1 MEDKKK
7 IVITQAQ
14 LKICKL
20 FAAEGLERDKAK
32 AEAEGIPFDYEAEK
46 AKREHEFIMFYA
58 AEMAKKRDWEE
69 TRDKAFQ
76 SVIGELVGS
85 TKLDNY
91 IRDHVPNLKALRDM
105 DPADVLKADGYGKKT
120 VEDLR
125 KLQEGLTKHRNIL
138 PRLNKAIEADRH
150 LRNFVREHSSM
161 LNVYRTL
168 QRTARST
175 ESHLSQTWKYYAR

>member
-1 MEDKKK
+1 MEAKKK
-7 IVITQAQ
+7 IAITQTQ
-14 LKICKL
+14 LKLCKM

-58 AEMAKKRDWEE
+58 AEMAKERDWEE

-105 DPADVLKADGYGKKT
+105 DPEDVLKADGYGKKT

-125 KLQEGLTKHRNIL
+125 KLQAGLTKHRNIM

-150 LRNFVREHSSM
+150 LRNFVHEHSST
-161 LNVYRTL
+161 LSLYRTL

-175 ESHLSQTWKYYAR
+175 ERHLSQTWKYYVG

>member
-7 IVITQAQ
+7 IILTQSQ
-14 LKICKL
+14 IKICKL
-20 FAAEGLERDKAK
+20 FAAEGLEDERAK

-150 LRNFVREHSSM
+150 LRNFVHEHSSM
-161 LNVYRTL
+161 LSVYRTL
-168 QRTARST
+168 QRTARNT
-175 ESHLSQTWKYYAR
+175 ESYLSQTWKYYGR

>member
-1 MEDKKK
+1 MEVKKK
-7 IVITQAQ
+7 IVLRQSEIQM
-14 LKICKL
+14 CKL
-20 FAAEGLERDKAK
+20 LATAGLDEDQAK

-58 AEMAKKRDWEE
+58 AEKKKERDWEE

-91 IRDHVPNLKALRDM
+91 IRDHVPNLKAFRDM
-105 DPADVLKADGYGKKT
+105 DPADVLKVAGYGKKT
-120 VEDLR
+120 ADELR
-125 KLQEGLTKHRNIL
+125 KLQAGLTKHRNIM

-150 LRNFVREHSSM
+150 LRNFVREHSNT
-161 LNVYRTL
+161 LTLYRTL

-175 ESHLSQTWKYYAR
+175 ERHLSQTWKYYAG

>member
-7 IVITQAQ
+7 IVLRQSEIQM
-14 LKICKL
+14 CKL
-20 FAAEGLERDKAK
+20 LATAGLDEDQAK

-46 AKREHEFIMFYA
+46 AKREHEFLMFYV
-58 AEMAKKRDWEE
+58 AEMAKERDWEE

-125 KLQEGLTKHRNIL
+125 NLQEGLTKHRNIL

-161 LNVYRTL
+161 LNLYRTL

-175 ESHLSQTWKYYAR
+175 ERQLSHTWRYYGG

>member
-1 MEDKKK
+1 MEVKKK
-7 IVITQAQ
+7 IVLRQSEIQM
-14 LKICKL
+14 CKL
-20 FAAEGLERDKAK
+20 LATAGLDEDQAK

-46 AKREHEFIMFYA
+46 AKREHEFIMLYA
-58 AEMAKKRDWEE
+58 AEKKKERDWEE

-76 SVIGELVGS
+76 SVISDLVGS
-85 TKLDNY
+85 TKLYNY

-150 LRNFVREHSSM
+150 LCNFVREHISM
-161 LNVYRTL
+161 LNLHRTL

-175 ESHLSQTWKYYAR
+175 KRHLSQTWKYYVG

>member
-1 MEDKKK
+1 MEVKKK
-7 IVITQAQ
+7 IVLRQSEIQM
-14 LKICKL
+14 CKL
-20 FAAEGLERDKAK
+20 LATAGLDEDQAK

-46 AKREHEFIMFYA
+46 AKREHEFLMFYA
-58 AEMAKKRDWEE
+58 AEKAKERDWEE

-76 SVIGELVGS
+76 SVISELVGS

-125 KLQEGLTKHRNIL
+125 NLQEGLTKHRNIL

-161 LNVYRTL
+161 LNLYRTL

-175 ESHLSQTWKYYAR
+175 ERQLSHTWRYYGG

>member
-7 IVITQAQ
+7 ITLRQSEIQM
-14 LKICKL
+14 CKL
-20 FAAEGLERDKAK
+20 LATAGLEDERAK

-46 AKREHEFIMFYA
+46 AKREQEFIMFYA
-58 AEMAKKRDWEE
+58 AEKTKERDWEE

-76 SVIGELVGS
+76 SVIGELVGG

-91 IRDHVPNLKALRDM
+91 IRDHVPNLKALREM
-105 DPADVLKADGYGKKT
+105 DPAEVSMKVGYGKKT

-150 LRNFVREHSSM
+150 LRNFVREHSST
-161 LNVYRTL
+161 LSLYRTL